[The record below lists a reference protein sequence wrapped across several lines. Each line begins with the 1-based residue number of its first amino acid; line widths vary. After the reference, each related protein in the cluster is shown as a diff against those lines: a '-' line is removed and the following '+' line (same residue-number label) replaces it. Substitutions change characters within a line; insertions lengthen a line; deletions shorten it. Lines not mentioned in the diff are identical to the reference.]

1 MIAVQLNAKNK
12 LHNLAKK
19 PKSHRSKISLVR
31 NIVLNR
37 LEDLEDIFVATYRLL
52 RPCKKTYSSEEV
64 KHELG
69 L

>member
-1 MIAVQLNAKNK
+1 MIAVQLDAKNR

-19 PKSHRSKISLVR
+19 PKVHRSKISHVL
-31 NIVLNR
+31 NIILNR
-37 LEDLEDIFVATYRLL
+37 LEDLEDICVATYRLL
-52 RPCKKTYSSEEV
+52 LPCKKTYSSEEV

>member
-1 MIAVQLNAKNK
+1 MIAVQIDTKNR

-19 PKSHRSKISLVR
+19 PKVSHSKISYLR
-31 NIVLNR
+31 NVLLDR
-37 LEDLEDIFVATYRLL
+37 LEDLEDICVVTYRLL

>member
-1 MIAVQLNAKNK
+1 MIAVQLDTKNR

-19 PKSHRSKISLVR
+19 PKANPSKTSYVR
-31 NIVLNR
+31 NIILNR
-37 LEDLEDIFVATYRLL
+37 LEDLEDICVATYRLL

>member
-1 MIAVQLNAKNK
+1 MIALQLEAKNK
-12 LHNLAKK
+12 LPPLAKK
-19 PKSHRSKISLVR
+19 PKARRSKISHVR
-31 NIVLNR
+31 HVILNR
-37 LEDLEDIFVATYRLL
+37 LEDLEDICVATYRLL